1 MTQHASPDWLR
12 VARIVRPQGHRGE
25 VLAELLTDFPERFA
39 GRPAMQLRLGEAAP
53 LRTVI
58 IETSRPHQGR
68 IVLSLSGCATMNDAE
83 ALRGYDLVVPWECR
97 APLAEDEVYV
107 AELAGCTLTDTRTG
121 TVLGVV
127 ADVDR
132 DSGPAPL
139 LVIAAEGGRE
149 LLVPFVK
156 AFAPRWDLEARTLSM
171 RLPEGL
177 AELDAL

>member
-1 MTQHASPDWLR
+1 MNPEWLR

-25 VLAELLTDFPERFA
+25 VLAELLTDFPDRFD
-39 GRPAMQLRLGEAAP
+39 GSPEMRLRLGEAAP
-53 LRTVI
+53 ARTVTV
-58 IETSRPHQGR
+58 ETARLHGGR
-68 IVLSLSGCATMNDAE
+68 IVLGLAGCATMDDAE
-83 ALRGYDLVVPWECR
+83 ALRGYDLVVPWEAR

-121 TVLGVV
+121 SAVGVV

-132 DSGPAPL
+132 ESGATAL
-139 LVIAAEGGRE
+139 LVVEREGGRE

-156 AFAPRWDLEARTLSM
+156 AFEPVWDLTARTLRM

-177 AELDAL
+177 LDVNEG